1 MFCKEWI
8 SSENTKNIENDW
20 IEFNYF
26 WTEKFDKQ
34 ISTTFPSAKLFL
46 SFSQNEL
53 NYEIVFFNLI
63 FKVRLSN
70 FSNTNYFVQ
79 WT

>member
-26 WTEKFDKQ
+26 WREKFDKQ

-46 SFSQNEL
+46 SFSQKEL
-53 NYEIVFFNLI
+53 NYEIVF
-63 FKVRLSN
+63 
-70 FSNTNYFVQ
+70 
-79 WT
+79 